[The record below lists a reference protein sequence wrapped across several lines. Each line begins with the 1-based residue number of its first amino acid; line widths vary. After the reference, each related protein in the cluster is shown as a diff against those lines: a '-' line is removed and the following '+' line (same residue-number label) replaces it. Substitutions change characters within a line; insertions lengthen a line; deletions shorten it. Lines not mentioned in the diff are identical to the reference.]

1 MQSII
6 GALTWEYFARNRWL
20 LLFPILANIPA
31 CMVLLPL
38 RGLGPLNPSRELIGI
53 HIVLLLALVLIVGF
67 GVLVT
72 QTRDLSSLYL
82 MPVSTI
88 RLASFYY
95 WSGALLVGLQ
105 VGFMIWAW
113 RSIIGI
119 DWPMAG
125 PLLFSVACWCAF
137 QPLVRGVLHSLWW
150 ITAAIAILAALTL
163 WLLHTHGIPLQSGGM
178 ISPATHLWS
187 SISSVDML
195 IASAIVCISFPLTV
209 WRMALDRS
217 GQRQMSFL
225 EKLDLTW
232 EHRQSVWNMKS
243 LEFHS
248 PAQAIG
254 WFDYHTRMMIIPTV
268 VIVGLLFT
276 WFLAVFVGLLKGDLN
291 LLVVTALGGT
301 NLMALSQILLA
312 LQVALLQYFGLFLN
326 QNASLDNLPMA
337 RKSTSFE
344 SGPFLDMLPVSPQ
357 DKAAAKLRSTAI
369 ACAISTMAL
378 VVSFLLVAT
387 SASLLGTDL
396 KSMLEI
402 KVSFSKYFTF
412 VCGGVLLASF
422 AFSSLPVAIPAMMS
436 RVNLIDLWIYP
447 IVVMSILIAFGTPVA
462 TCLAAGLGVLVL
474 MALVHATIQSLIDK
488 DVSNRFAICIW
499 IAGLSFVLGAFALV
513 QSELRATGAMLLTSL
528 VGLAMLPFF
537 TTTDSLR
544 RARTI

>member
-1 MQSII
+1 
-6 GALTWEYFARNRWL
+6 
-20 LLFPILANIPA
+20 
-31 CMVLLPL
+31 
-38 RGLGPLNPSRELIGI
+38 
-53 HIVLLLALVLIVGF
+53 
-67 GVLVT
+67 
-72 QTRDLSSLYL
+72 

-276 WFLAVFVGLLKGDLN
+276 WLLAVFVGLLKGDLN

-402 KVSFSKYFTF
+402 RVSFSKYFTF

>member
-1 MQSII
+1 
-6 GALTWEYFARNRWL
+6 
-20 LLFPILANIPA
+20 
-31 CMVLLPL
+31 
-38 RGLGPLNPSRELIGI
+38 
-53 HIVLLLALVLIVGF
+53 
-67 GVLVT
+67 
-72 QTRDLSSLYL
+72 
-82 MPVSTI
+82 
-88 RLASFYY
+88 
-95 WSGALLVGLQ
+95 
-105 VGFMIWAW
+105 
-113 RSIIGI
+113 
-119 DWPMAG
+119 MAG
-125 PLLFSVACWCAF
+125 PLLFSVACWSVF

-276 WFLAVFVGLLKGDLN
+276 WLLAVFVGLLKGDLN

-378 VVSFLLVAT
+378 VVSFFLVAT

-499 IAGLSFVLGAFALV
+499 IVVLVVCVVKIWSAARRSGPGVRFPRRSFSVPLPRSLF
-513 QSELRATGAMLLTSL
+513 QHRNSPHAT
-528 VGLAMLPFF
+528 
-537 TTTDSLR
+537 
-544 RARTI
+544 IH